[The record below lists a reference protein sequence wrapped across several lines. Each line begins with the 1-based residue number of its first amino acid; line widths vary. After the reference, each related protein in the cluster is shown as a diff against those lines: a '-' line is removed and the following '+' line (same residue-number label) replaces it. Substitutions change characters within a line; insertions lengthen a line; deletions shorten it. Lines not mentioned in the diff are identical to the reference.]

1 MAGWCGPGDFLGGS
15 SNSMTDRSDSSIGL
29 SQGRGGAENNGV
41 VTGNEGCAA
50 SGGATGRAVSR
61 IFAASDTVV
70 LFR

>member
-1 MAGWCGPGDFLGGS
+1 
-15 SNSMTDRSDSSIGL
+15 MTDRSDSSIGL